1 MFIQSLNSLV
11 ERKNL
16 VDTTHFKFPW
26 SMEKLVKDLS
36 EFLISPITLSNAGML
51 ILQESEVEVKCEDD
65 VSLLE
70 HKNKK
75 AGREL
80 VAAGMVV
87 LTNLRVVLISKK
99 VGWGVNLSDILNA
112 EDCTSSYFGR
122 STRINFQ
129 LRGGALNI
137 GLKFQSANSDKSNF
151 LQQTQHFLSKK
162 SWIVIKKLADPAVEP
177 TFSANNAG
185 VAGILRRQEQNL
197 KSVDTLARDAMVDLD
212 SLMIRAKEMAIIVQ
226 RYASYA
232 GERVEGDNSD
242 RSETTTETGETNE
255 IDSILQSM
263 GIASPVT
270 KYSAGRLYH
279 KQLARQLADFLLESN
294 RLSRM
299 GGMMTLTDSYGIFNR
314 ARGTELV
321 SPDDFLQSARMLEK
335 LGVGISLKDF
345 PSGVSMLR
353 LDSLN
358 EESLCKSLVE
368 LFNSDEIEILEEGIQ
383 ASLVAQRFN
392 LSIVL
397 AKEILLIAENRELLS
412 RDDSLGGLSFFLNK
426 FKDIV

>member
-1 MFIQSLNSLV
+1 M
-11 ERKNL
+11 
-16 VDTTHFKFPW
+16 
-26 SMEKLVKDLS
+26 KDLS
-36 EFLISPITLSNAGML
+36 EFLICPINLSSAGML

-80 VAAGMVV
+80 VTAGMVV
-87 LTNLRVVLISKK
+87 LTNLRIVLISKK
-99 VGWGVNLSDILNA
+99 VGWAVNLADILNA

-129 LRGGALNI
+129 MRSGQINV
-137 GLKFQSANSDKSNF
+137 GLKFNSPSSDKSVF
-151 LQQTQHFLSKK
+151 LSQTQHFLLKK
-162 SWIVIKKLADPAVEP
+162 SWIVTKKLVSPAEEP
-177 TFSANNAG
+177 SFSTSNAG

-197 KSVDTLARDAMVDLD
+197 KSVDTLAHDAMVDLD

-232 GERVEGDNSD
+232 GERVDGDNSD

-279 KQLARQLADFLLESN
+279 KQLARQLADFLLESS

-335 LGVGISLKDF
+335 LSVGISLKTF

-368 LFNSDEIEILEEGIQ
+368 LLKADEKEIQEDGIQ

-397 AKEILLIAENRELLS
+397 AKEILLIAENQELLS
-412 RDDSLGGLSFFLNK
+412 RDDSIGGLSFFINK
-426 FKDIV
+426 FSEIE

>member
-1 MFIQSLNSLV
+1 MTLTAINFV
-11 ERKNL
+11 KR
-16 VDTTHFKFPW
+16 
-26 SMEKLVKDLS
+26 MEKLAKDLS
-36 EFLISPITLSNAGML
+36 EFLIAPITLSNAGMP
-51 ILQESEVEVKCEDD
+51 ILLESEVEVKCEDD

-80 VAAGMVV
+80 VTSGMVV
-87 LTNLRVVLISKK
+87 LTNLRIVLISKK
-99 VGWGVNLSDILNA
+99 VGWGVNLADILNA

-122 STRINFQ
+122 STRINLQ
-129 LRGGALNI
+129 LRGGAMNI
-137 GLKFQSANSDKSNF
+137 GLKFQSASSDKSNF
-151 LQQTQHFLSKK
+151 LQQTQHFLAKK
-162 SWIVIKKLADPAVEP
+162 SWIVAKKLADPVVEP
-177 TFSANNAG
+177 TFSVNTAG

-212 SLMIRAKEMAIIVQ
+212 SLMVRAREMAIIVQ

-232 GERVEGDNSD
+232 GDRVEGDNSD

-358 EESLCKSLVE
+358 EESLCKNLVE
-368 LFNSDEIEILEEGIQ
+368 LFNSDEIEIIKDGIH

-412 RDDSLGGLSFFLNK
+412 RDDSTGGLSFFLNK
-426 FKDIV
+426 FSDIL